1 MSSMRNIA
9 CEDIYF
15 AKETEMKRISRISI
29 AALALSLGMAGIMPV
44 YAADQARDQDR
55 TQVRDQD
62 RIYGSE
68 LMTRQERIEYRNRM
82 RTLKTQQ
89 EREAFRL
96 EHHKQM
102 QERAQ
107 AQGKTLPDMPPAG
120 MGPGSGMGPGMG
132 PGSGMGSGSRR

>member
-1 MSSMRNIA
+1 
-9 CEDIYF
+9 
-15 AKETEMKRISRISI
+15 MKRISRISI

-44 YAADQARDQDR
+44 YAADQVRDQDR

-68 LMTRQERIEYRNRM
+68 LMTRQERIDYRNHM

-132 PGSGMGSGSRR
+132 SGMGPGSGMGSGSRR

>member
-1 MSSMRNIA
+1 
-9 CEDIYF
+9 
-15 AKETEMKRISRISI
+15 MKRITRLSI
-29 AALALSLGMAGIMPV
+29 AALALSLGMAGVMPV

-68 LMTRQERIEYRNRM
+68 LMTRQERAEYRNRM

>member
-1 MSSMRNIA
+1 
-9 CEDIYF
+9 
-15 AKETEMKRISRISI
+15 
-29 AALALSLGMAGIMPV
+29 MPA

-55 TQVRDQD
+55 TQSQDQD

-68 LMTRQERIEYRNRM
+68 LMTQQERNEYHNRM

-107 AQGKTLPDMPPAG
+107 AQGKALPDMPPAG

>member
-1 MSSMRNIA
+1 
-9 CEDIYF
+9 
-15 AKETEMKRISRISI
+15 
-29 AALALSLGMAGIMPV
+29 MPV
-44 YAADQARDQDR
+44 SAADQARDQGH

-68 LMTRQERIEYRNRM
+68 LMTRQERAEYRNRM
-82 RTLKTQQ
+82 RTLKTEQ

-132 PGSGMGSGSRR
+132 PGSGMGPGPRR

>member
-1 MSSMRNIA
+1 
-9 CEDIYF
+9 
-15 AKETEMKRISRISI
+15 MKHQSRISI
-29 AALALSLGMAGIMPV
+29 AALALFLGMAGIMPGH
-44 YAADQARDQDR
+44 AADQADQTRDQS
-55 TQVRDQD
+55 QVRDQD

-68 LMTRQERIEYRNRM
+68 LMTRQERIEYRNHM

-96 EHHKQM
+96 DHHKQM

-132 PGSGMGSGSRR
+132 PGSGMGSGTGPGPRR

>member
-1 MSSMRNIA
+1 
-9 CEDIYF
+9 
-15 AKETEMKRISRISI
+15 MKRITRLSI
-29 AALALSLGMAGIMPV
+29 AALALSLGMAGVMPV
-44 YAADQARDQDR
+44 YAADQARDQAR

-68 LMTRQERIEYRNRM
+68 LMTRQERAEYRNRM
-82 RTLKTQQ
+82 HTLKSQQ

-132 PGSGMGSGSRR
+132 PGSGMGPGPRR

>member
-1 MSSMRNIA
+1 
-9 CEDIYF
+9 
-15 AKETEMKRISRISI
+15 
-29 AALALSLGMAGIMPV
+29 MAGVRAV

-68 LMTRQERIEYRNRM
+68 LMTRQERAEYRNRM
-82 RTLKTQQ
+82 RTLKTQKTQQ

-132 PGSGMGSGSRR
+132 PGSGMGPWSRR